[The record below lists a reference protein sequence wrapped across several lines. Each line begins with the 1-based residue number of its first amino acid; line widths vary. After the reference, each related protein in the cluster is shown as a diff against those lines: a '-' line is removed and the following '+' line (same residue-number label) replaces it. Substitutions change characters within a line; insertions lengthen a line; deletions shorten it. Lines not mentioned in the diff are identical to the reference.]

1 MAQERTVSIS
11 GHTDVPSRDT
21 AHLFGGGVAHFP
33 ASCAEVSKTLSL
45 VGDKWTV
52 LTIMLLARGPRR
64 FNDIK
69 RTIGTVSQRMLTLTL
84 RGLERDGLVKRT
96 VHPTTPPSVVYELT
110 AMGHSLREPI
120 EALGQWVFR
129 HQRELEMSRAAYDGR
144 SETRQS

>member
-1 MAQERTVSIS
+1 M
-11 GHTDVPSRDT
+11 DVPAS
-21 AHLFGGGVAHFP
+21 GIVHFP
-33 ASCAEVSKTLSL
+33 SNCAAASKTLSL
-45 VGDKWTV
+45 LGDKWTV

-84 RGLERDGLVKRT
+84 RGLERDGLVNRT

-110 AMGHSLREPI
+110 PLGHSLREPI

-129 HQRELEMSRAAYDGR
+129 HQRELERSRTSFDER
-144 SETRQS
+144 SQATPGVSGPS